1 MGIRYG
7 LYYFGF
13 SRMVTKEVEDF
24 KLGLL
29 ILSWKKKKNLG
40 SHFLLLLQ
48 GGLLSPLP
56 QSAAKC
62 LEIFHF
68 LPPTHGLTLCK
79 QTAIFALQIAP
90 VRSSATV
97 RSCMTTF
104 FLPHLCKSSL
114 LADAPSLLS
123 SGVCGT
129 VNTLLLCLFA
139 FRVDMFSSSDCFS
152 FPVSFSSRLMCLV
165 NCVDV
170 LFCQLFFFLF
180 PLCSLLPQHRL
191 SYFTSVQVF
200 GDKRSRK
207 ERKRLGEDG
216 SVPALTKETYLDV
229 RHVNK

>member
-90 VRSSATV
+90 LRSSATV
-97 RSCMTTF
+97 RSCMTPF
-104 FLPHLCKSSL
+104 FLPYLCKSSL

-180 PLCSLLPQHRL
+180 LSALYFPNTGWAISLLFKSLETRG
-191 SYFTSVQVF
+191 V
-200 GDKRSRK
+200 GKREK
-207 ERKRLGEDG
+207 GLGKTAQ
-216 SVPALTKETYLDV
+216 SLPWQKKHT
-229 RHVNK
+229 